1 MKKNFKARVVTA
13 NILAH
18 EADYR
23 KFKYVY
29 YGEGKQSAADYTF
42 AKRMQYL
49 KAMFEYAKPDVVL
62 MQEVSGPNFW
72 GQELKLHK
80 TELSGVY
87 SSEGFPEF
95 TFVNH
100 GNRRSLLYED
110 NLTTEDA
117 FACHNFVV
125 FDKERYHYL
134 DSETRFVTKGGTREE
149 CWRDPSSKNGLFN
162 DLGDYTWVALEEK
175 ETKLV
180 AVFVTTHIYTMG
192 VQRQAY
198 SVENLQCMTE
208 YLEQVSKKFNG
219 APVVIAGDFNMAVGR
234 LNNIYA
240 YRHMVECANY
250 VDSNVV
256 GDDKGTS
263 RMFGAIVKGLNGS
276 TCNGERIDYIFSNGA
291 EPTYYEVLEGMV
303 KLEEDG
309 TYVYV
314 PEPVFDGSMY
324 DISDH
329 QPILTEI
336 LINED
341 NKLLPAD
348 RANYYQNPIT
358 KNDKVVEHECLSY
371 VSVGDNMRVDVVEDS
386 EKGKVLRLQATDE
399 LNNVRIVIDYKDLGK
414 TVDVSGHQKI
424 IVTYKTEYSL
434 YGNKMYMHAS
444 LDDTELFDGS
454 ATYMCETA
462 GRWKKLSLTVN
473 QLQGVINQLGFIGL
487 TTDTGF
493 LRGDAIYVASIEL
506 E

>member
-1 MKKNFKARVVTA
+1 MKRNFTARVVTA

-42 AKRMQYL
+42 AKRMKYL
-49 KAMFEYAKPDVVL
+49 KAMFDYAKPDVIL

-72 GQELKLHK
+72 GTELKLNT

-100 GNRRSLLYED
+100 GNRRSVLFED

-117 FACHNFVV
+117 FACHNFVA
-125 FDKERYHYL
+125 FDKERYRYL
-134 DSETRFVTKGGTREE
+134 GSETRFVTKGGTREE
-149 CWRDPSSKNGLFN
+149 CWTDCSTEDGLFN

-180 AVFVTTHIYTMG
+180 GIFVTTHIYTHG

-198 SVENLQCMTE
+198 AVENLQCVTE
-208 YLEQVSKKFNG
+208 YLEQVSERFGG
-219 APVVIAGDFNMAVGR
+219 APVVIAGDFNMALGR
-234 LNNIYA
+234 LNSIYA
-240 YRHMVECANY
+240 YRHMVESANY
-250 VDSNVV
+250 IDSNVV
-256 GDDKGTS
+256 GDDKGTC
-263 RMFGAIVKGLNGS
+263 RVFGARVKGLNGS

-291 EPTYYEVLEGMV
+291 EPTYYEVLEGMANPQ
-303 KLEEDG
+303 EDG

-314 PEPVFDGSMY
+314 PEPIFDGSMY

-329 QPILTEI
+329 QPILAEI
-336 LINED
+336 LIDENS
-341 NKLLPAD
+341 KLLPAD
-348 RANYYQNPIT
+348 STNYYQNPNT
-358 KNDKVVEHECLSY
+358 KYDKVVKHECLAY
-371 VSVGDNMRVDVVEDS
+371 VSVGENMRADVVEDS

-399 LNNVRIVIDYKDLGK
+399 LNYVQIVIDYKELGI
-414 TVDVSGHQKI
+414 TVDVSGYQKI
-424 IVTYKTEYSL
+424 NVTYKTEYSL

-444 LDDTELFDGS
+444 LNETELFDGS
-454 ATYMCETA
+454 ATYMCDTA
-462 GRWKKLSLTVN
+462 GRWKTLSLTVN
-473 QLQGVINQLGFIGL
+473 QIQGVINQIGFIGL

-493 LRGDAIYVASIEL
+493 LNGDAIYVASIEL

>member
-29 YGEGKQSAADYTF
+29 YGEDKQSAADYTF

-49 KAMFEYAKPDVVL
+49 KAMFAYAKPDVVL

-72 GQELKLHK
+72 GQELKLHT

-110 NLTTEDA
+110 NLTMEDA

-125 FDKERYHYL
+125 FDKERYRYL

-149 CWRDPSSKNGLFN
+149 CWRDCSTKSGLFN

-180 AVFVTTHIYTMG
+180 AIFVTTHIYTMG
-192 VQRQAY
+192 VQRHAY
-198 SVENLQCMTE
+198 AVENLQCMTE
-208 YLEQVSKKFNG
+208 YLEEISARYDG
-219 APVVIAGDFNMAVGR
+219 APVVIAGDFNMAEGR
-234 LNNIYA
+234 LNNIFA
-240 YRHMVECANY
+240 YRQMTEGSNY
-250 VDSNVV
+250 IDAKIV

-263 RMFGAIVKGLNGS
+263 RMFGGIVKGLNGS

-291 EPTYYEVLEGMV
+291 APTYYEVLEGMA
-303 KLEEDG
+303 KPEADG
-309 TYVYV
+309 NYVYV

-336 LINED
+336 LIEED
-341 NKLLPAD
+341 NRLLPAD
-348 RANYYQNPIT
+348 RANYYQNPRT
-358 KNDKVVEHECLSY
+358 KYDKVIESESFPYISLWE
-371 VSVGDNMRVDVVEDS
+371 NMRADVVEDR
-386 EKGKVLRLQATDE
+386 EKGKVLRFQATDE
-399 LNNVRIVIDYKDLGK
+399 FNRAQAVIDYKAMGK
-414 TVDVSGHQKI
+414 SIEVSGHRKI
-424 IVTYKTEYSL
+424 TITYKTEYSL
-434 YGNKMYMHAS
+434 YGNKMYLHAS
-444 LDDTELFDGS
+444 FDDTELFDGS
-454 ATYMCETA
+454 ATFLRDTG
-462 GRWKKLSLTVN
+462 GRWETISLPVN
-473 QLQGVINQLGFIGL
+473 QGVINQIGFIGL

-493 LRGDAIYVASIEL
+493 LSGDAIYVASIEL